1 MGASV
6 GNNNSGGFT
15 AEINITPMVD
25 VVLVLLIIF
34 MVIVPVMMRGHDVN
48 VPGESTAGPADM
60 DRPEQIVLYIE
71 EANCPVF
78 DAPEAPGLPAGC
90 VVHLNDEAVEVQGLS
105 DRVSSVYEERTG
117 DDRVLFLNARPS
129 LNYEY
134 VMRILD
140 AARSGTEDLKVGM
153 LAEG

>member
-1 MGASV
+1 MGANV
-6 GNNNSGGFT
+6 GNNNSAGFT
-15 AEINITPMVD
+15 SEINVTPLVD

-34 MVIVPVMMRGHDVN
+34 MVIVPVMMRGYDVN
-48 VPGESTAGPADM
+48 VPGETTAAPADM

-71 EANCPVF
+71 RSDCPIMDPP
-78 DAPEAPGLPAGC
+78 DAAGLPAGC
-90 VVHLNDEAVEVQGLS
+90 VVHLNDDPVEITNLAGAVLETYAG
-105 DRVSSVYEERTG
+105 RGG
-117 DDRVLFLNARPS
+117 DDRVLFLAANPT

-140 AARSGTEDLKVGM
+140 AARSRVDDLKIGM

>member
-6 GNNNSGGFT
+6 GNNNSAGYT
-15 AEINITPMVD
+15 SEINITPLVD

-78 DAPEAPGLPAGC
+78 DEFGWRSVDFAP
-90 VVHLNDEAVEVQGLS
+90 
-105 DRVSSVYEERTG
+105 VS
-117 DDRVLFLNARPS
+117 PS
-129 LNYEY
+129 LD
-134 VMRILD
+134 RD
-140 AARSGTEDLKVGM
+140 RRWCCCTAAGRTPATASGKG
-153 LAEG
+153 